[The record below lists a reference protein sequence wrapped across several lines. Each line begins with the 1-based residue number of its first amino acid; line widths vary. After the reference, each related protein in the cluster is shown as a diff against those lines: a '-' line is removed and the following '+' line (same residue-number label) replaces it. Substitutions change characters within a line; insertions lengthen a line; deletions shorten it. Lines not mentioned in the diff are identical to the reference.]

1 MDKYKAKVSKYEC
14 SSPKYSGK
22 ININSGVLELFQKK
36 EDQLKES
43 FEKKVSIF
51 DRMLSDSIVSPRT
64 YTVKKN
70 ELQEKFRF

>member
-1 MDKYKAKVSKYEC
+1 M
-14 SSPKYSGK
+14 
-22 ININSGVLELFQKK
+22 ELFQKK

-70 ELQEKFRF
+70 ELQEKFRY